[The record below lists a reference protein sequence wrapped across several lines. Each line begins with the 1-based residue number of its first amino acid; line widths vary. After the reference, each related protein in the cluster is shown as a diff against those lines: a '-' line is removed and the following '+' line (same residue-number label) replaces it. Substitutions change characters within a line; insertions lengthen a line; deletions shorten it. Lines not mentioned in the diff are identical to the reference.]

1 MSITEIVWLIV
12 GICVAYDFIKAFVY
26 IGCTKFTKYLE
37 NKRTERLREA
47 IKRHLE
53 KNQQ

>member
-1 MSITEIVWLIV
+1 MSITGLVWLIV

-26 IGCTKFTKYLE
+26 IGCTKLTKYLE
-37 NKRTERLREA
+37 NKKIQNIQEA

-53 KNQQ
+53 NQ